1 LHEGS
6 GPILYVILALLLF
19 GASALACSNDAQW
32 HEILALQHS
41 PYEKLTLVAVRY
53 GKGGAKTAA
62 LGFRFIGESGSYVWS
77 PDVDRRALQYRA
89 VVNDLY
95 GGCRTAPSQYPADD
109 EYRIAVDAA
118 SRLWNLDIAAL
129 KLTDIQICFD
139 NVYDFNRSH

>member
-1 LHEGS
+1 LDAA
-6 GPILYVILALLLF
+6 LAILLF
-19 GASALACSNDAQW
+19 VAPALPRSNDAQW
-32 HEILALQHS
+32 NSTLVLQHG

-53 GKGGAKTAA
+53 GNRGAKTAA
-62 LGFRFIGESGSYVWS
+62 LGFRCVGESGSYVWS

-129 KLTDIQICFD
+129 KLTDIQICFA